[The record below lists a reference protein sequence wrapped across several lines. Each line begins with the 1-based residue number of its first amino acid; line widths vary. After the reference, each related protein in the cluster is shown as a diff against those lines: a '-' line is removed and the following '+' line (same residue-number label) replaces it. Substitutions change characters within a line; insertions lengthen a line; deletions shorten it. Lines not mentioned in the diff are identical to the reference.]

1 MKRQRSVV
9 LYSIVLTLTLAA
21 GAVAQGTKFIDINVD
36 YSFDLPNEKWRMT
49 VKPSATSPNVE
60 YVCGDRLKG
69 HLEVRRLTVGKDA
82 VLSDLM
88 RDEEQKQLFL
98 FGFVARKKETFN
110 GRLRGEIFNFDYVA
124 AGRNMSG
131 RFYFLRANPTTV
143 YVLRFRGQEDSLIS
157 LLAQTDSIARS
168 FTVKQ

>member
-1 MKRQRSVV
+1 M
-9 LYSIVLTLTLAA
+9 
-21 GAVAQGTKFIDINVD
+21 G
-36 YSFDLPNEKWRMT
+36 
-49 VKPSATSPNVE
+49 
-60 YVCGDRLKG
+60 
-69 HLEVRRLTVGKDA
+69 
-82 VLSDLM
+82 
-88 RDEEQKQLFL
+88 DEEQKQLFL